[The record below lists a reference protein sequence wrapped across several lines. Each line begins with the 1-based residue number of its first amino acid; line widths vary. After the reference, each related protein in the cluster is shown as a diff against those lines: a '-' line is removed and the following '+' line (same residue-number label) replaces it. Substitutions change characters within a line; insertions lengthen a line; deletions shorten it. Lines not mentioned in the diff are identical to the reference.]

1 MIVWECAF
9 HIAPTGAQ
17 NLRNSFNRSA
27 EKLRSLPLINKV
39 ENIATNIATDGNI
52 QII

>member
-1 MIVWECAF
+1 MVVWECAV
-9 HIAPTGAQ
+9 HIPTSGAQ
-17 NLRNSFNRSA
+17 DSRNSFIRSA
-27 EKLRSLPLINKV
+27 AKLRSLPLINKV